1 MTLTVEILI
10 VETKLNIVWYIAY
23 LTRSIKVNRRSI
35 SKKIRKLKN
44 WEFYLFYSQNKVFH
58 NFFN

>member
-44 WEFYLFYSQNKVFH
+44 WEILFILFPE
-58 NFFN
+58 